1 MEAGRWKDDLNRA
14 ECLPSGPFLP
24 LIRHHVPSPRCR
36 PWLALVFYS
45 AILSFVGSVS
55 AQSSNSSV
63 PSTTTISPNVT
74 VIRETSSFTTTT
86 NASAGTQTL
95 AVVTVLPTVYNVTLT
110 IATPTSSTSSLNVS
124 ATSSPSP
131 SASPTVLATK
141 IDPAFGV
148 LGTVLIL
155 TGLPSAFL
163 GHKNRWTSFF
173 LIGFYTLSLIC
184 FALIVKFGILRSV
197 NTPGTTLRG
206 MFVLSSFVAGIAG
219 GGISI
224 FFWQTTKYFI
234 GAWGGFAL
242 ALWVQCF
249 RDGGLI
255 RPLGIRWLVFI
266 ACSVIGFVLCTIPK
280 IHYQVLLVATAI
292 VGASVVMLGA
302 DCFSTAGLKEFYVW
316 NLGYRNLF
324 PKYTD
329 HNIQF
334 PVSQAMQIELGLI
347 AAVTLMGIAVQLR
360 ILHVLQRKL
369 REIAE
374 EHKRREQQDE
384 AKAAERFSK
393 LELEK
398 AEWEREHPSLDRY
411 DRRDSEFS
419 GTTLLRGGDSSS
431 NPRDDSNLGTR
442 PRRSSCVS
450 EFLAAGAP
458 EEELNRAVMKRAQSP
473 GALPVLDLGSDIKDD
488 VPRAFVSGDTGTSK
502 YLSPKT
508 DELRARE
515 DLLQEILTIRRSIDV
530 LKSETPQSSSGSSSR
545 QPSISTSQQPSFAS
559 HARTLSY
566 DLHGTTTLG
575 LSHQRPPRQPDPRAR
590 IQSMGDPTL
599 GAHIGYSIGRPTS
612 APLRDDD
619 WDSYLRD
626 RKLLQPPSGVSAPIA
641 TTPIPV
647 VVPAPRLPVPSAV
660 QDALMLRQMRENLL
674 ETGAPEGNMT
684 ASAANPDTAPVAHR
698 PQHRR
703 TASSPLSSSYLP
715 PTILPP
721 RKVTPPPV
729 LQSRTVTYEEL
740 TERHREKLHE
750 LQAPLTNA
758 TKEQANVTAAKAR
771 WERSMAVERQV
782 VTKRQAERAAAQAK
796 EGRRRRSEETPQDTN
811 DQSRDPV
818 TRHTRSKSA
827 DKLGTMPI
835 PTARSSSARLSMLK
849 VEDWQRQTAQGQASA
864 ARTRHDSG
872 VPFPDSKGHEHR
884 SSRRTTGLPR
894 DPPN

>member
-1 MEAGRWKDDLNRA
+1 M
-14 ECLPSGPFLP
+14 P
-24 LIRHHVPSPRCR
+24 PRPGCR
-36 PWLALVFYS
+36 PWLALVSSNAALLFLLVAS
-45 AILSFVGSVS
+45 LVISVS
-55 AQSSNSSV
+55 AQSTNSAV
-63 PSTTTISPNVT
+63 PSTISPSVT

-86 NASAGTQTL
+86 VTSSGIQTL
-95 AVVTVLPTVYNVTLT
+95 SIVTVLPTVFNVTLT
-110 IATPTSSTSSLNVS
+110 IATTPTSTANASASTS
-124 ATSSPSP
+124 
-131 SASPTVLATK
+131 SPTVLATK

-163 GHKNRWTSFF
+163 GHKNRWSAYSSHIFSSLTLLGFQDVFF

-197 NTPGTTLRG
+197 NPPSTTLRG

-219 GGISI
+219 GGFSI
-224 FFWQTTKYFI
+224 FFWKTTKYFI
-234 GAWGGFAL
+234 GAWGGFAFG
-242 ALWVQCF
+242 LWIQCF

-255 RPLGIRWLVFI
+255 RPLGIRWLMFI
-266 ACSVIGFVLCTIPK
+266 ACSVIGFVLCTIPR

-316 NLGYRNLF
+316 NIGYRNLF
-324 PKYTD
+324 PKYTE

-347 AAVTLMGIAVQLR
+347 GAVTLMGIAVQLR
-360 ILHVLQRKL
+360 ILHVLQQKL
-369 REIAE
+369 KEIAE
-374 EHKRREQQDE
+374 EQRRREQQDD

-419 GTTLLRGGDSSS
+419 GTTLLKGGDSSS

-442 PRRSSCVS
+442 PRRSSGMS
-450 EFLAAGAP
+450 EFLAAGTP
-458 EEELNRAVMKRAQSP
+458 EEELKRAAMKRPQSP
-473 GALPVLDLGSDIKDD
+473 GVLPVLDLGSDIKDD
-488 VPRAFVSGDTGTSK
+488 VPRAFVSGDIGKSK
-502 YLSPKT
+502 FSSVKMEDLK
-508 DELRARE
+508 ARE
-515 DLLQEILTIRRSIDV
+515 DLLQEIQTIRRSIDV
-530 LKSETPQSSSGSSSR
+530 LKAETPQPSSGSSSESR
-545 QPSISTSQQPSFAS
+545 QPSLTTSQHPSFVS

-566 DLHGTTTLG
+566 DLNGTTFG
-575 LSHQRPPRQPDPRAR
+575 SSHQRPPRQSDPRAR
-590 IQSMGDPTL
+590 IQSMGSPAF
-599 GAHIGYSIGRPTS
+599 GAHIGHTIGRPTS

-641 TTPIPV
+641 TTPVPV
-647 VVPAPRLPVPSAV
+647 VVPTPRLSVPTAV
-660 QDALMLRQMRENLL
+660 QDALMRRQMRESLL
-674 ETGAPEGNMT
+674 EAGGIEGT
-684 ASAANPDTAPVAHR
+684 LADSRTSAANPDAAPVSQRAH
-698 PQHRR
+698 HRR
-703 TASSPLSSSYLP
+703 TASSPLSSSYMP

-721 RKVTPPPV
+721 RKVTPPPA

-758 TKEQANVTAAKAR
+758 EKEQAEVSAAKAR
-771 WERSMAVERQV
+771 WERSIAAERHA

-796 EGRRRRSEETPQDTN
+796 DSRRRRSEETVQDK
-811 DQSRDPV
+811 DKRIIISRFN
-818 TRHTRSKSA
+818 
-827 DKLGTMPI
+827 KLSTMPT
-835 PTARSSSARLSMLK
+835 PTVRPSSARLSMLK
-849 VEDWQRQTAQGQASA
+849 VEDWQRQAAQGQSGATQ
-864 ARTRHDSG
+864 TRHDSG

-884 SSRRTTGLPR
+884 SNRRTTGLPR

>member
-1 MEAGRWKDDLNRA
+1 M
-14 ECLPSGPFLP
+14 
-24 LIRHHVPSPRCR
+24 SPRPGCR
-36 PWLALVFYS
+36 PWRALVFS
-45 AILSFVGSVS
+45 NALSLSFWSPPFP
-55 AQSSNSSV
+55 AYHLQCTLTIA
-63 PSTTTISPNVT
+63 TTP
-74 VIRETSSFTTTT
+74 TSTT
-86 NASAGTQTL
+86 NASA
-95 AVVTVLPTVYNVTLT
+95 
-110 IATPTSSTSSLNVS
+110 STS
-124 ATSSPSP
+124 SP

-184 FALIVKFGILRSV
+184 FALS
-197 NTPGTTLRG
+197 TTLRG

-224 FFWQTTKYFI
+224 FFWKTTKYFI
-234 GAWGGFAL
+234 
-242 ALWVQCF
+242 
-249 RDGGLI
+249 DGGLI
-255 RPLGIRWLVFI
+255 RPLGVRWLMFI

-280 IHYQVLLVATAI
+280 IHHQVLLVATAI

-316 NLGYRNLF
+316 NIGYRNLF

-347 AAVTLMGIAVQLR
+347 GAVTLMGIAVQLR

-369 REIAE
+369 KEIAE
-374 EHKRREQQDE
+374 EQRRREQQDDR
-384 AKAAERFSK
+384 KGCGRFSK

-398 AEWEREHPSLDRY
+398 AEWEKEHPRSRQV
-411 DRRDSEFS
+411 RPQGQRIF
-419 GTTLLRGGDSSS
+419 RSS
-431 NPRDDSNLGTR
+431 NPRDDSNFGTQ
-442 PRRSSCVS
+442 
-450 EFLAAGAP
+450 FLAAGTP
-458 EEELNRAVMKRAQSP
+458 EEELKRAAMKMPQSP
-473 GALPVLDLGSDIKDD
+473 GVLPVLDLGSDIKDD
-488 VPRAFVSGDTGTSK
+488 VPRAFRQDRRSQS
-502 YLSPKT
+502 
-508 DELRARE
+508 RE
-515 DLLQEILTIRRSIDV
+515 DLLQEIQTIRRSIDV
-530 LKSETPQSSSGSSSR
+530 LKAETPQPSSGSSSESR
-545 QPSISTSQQPSFAS
+545 QPSLTASQHPSFVS

-566 DLHGTTTLG
+566 DLNGTTFG
-575 LSHQRPPRQPDPRAR
+575 SSHQRPPRQPDPRAR
-590 IQSMGDPTL
+590 IQSMGSSAF
-599 GAHIGYSIGRPTS
+599 GAHIGHAIGRPTS

-626 RKLLQPPSGVSAPIA
+626 RKLLQPPLWGIRAYCYDSRCQLSFQLLAYLSRQLFKMPLCIDRCEKA
-641 TTPIPV
+641 Y
-647 VVPAPRLPVPSAV
+647 R
-660 QDALMLRQMRENLL
+660 DWCRRWALTDSR
-674 ETGAPEGNMT
+674 T
-684 ASAANPDTAPVAHR
+684 SAANPDAAPVSQRAH
-698 PQHRR
+698 HRR
-703 TASSPLSSSYLP
+703 TASSPLSSSYMP

-721 RKVTPPPV
+721 RKVTPPPA

-758 TKEQANVTAAKAR
+758 EKEQADVSAAKAR
-771 WERSMAVERQV
+771 WGRSIAVERQA

-796 EGRRRRSEETPQDTN
+796 DSRRHKDNTN
-811 DQSRDPV
+811 KKSRDPV

-827 DKLGTMPI
+827 DKLSTV
-835 PTARSSSARLSMLK
+835 PTPTVRPSSARLSALK
-849 VEDWQRQTAQGQASA
+849 VEDWQRQAAQGQSGATQ
-864 ARTRHDSG
+864 ARRDSG

-884 SSRRTTGLPR
+884 SNRRATGLPR

>member
-1 MEAGRWKDDLNRA
+1 M
-14 ECLPSGPFLP
+14 
-24 LIRHHVPSPRCR
+24 SPRPGCR
-36 PWLALVFYS
+36 PWRALVFFNALFLFLLLAS
-45 AILSFVGSVS
+45 LAVSVS
-55 AQSSNSSV
+55 AQSTNSSV
-63 PSTTTISPNVT
+63 PSTISPSVT

-86 NASAGTQTL
+86 ITSSGTQTL
-95 AVVTVLPTVYNVTLT
+95 SLVTVLPTIFNVTLT
-110 IATPTSSTSSLNVS
+110 IATTPTSTTNASASTSST
-124 ATSSPSP
+124 SP
-131 SASPTVLATK
+131 SASPIVLATK

-184 FALIVKFGILRSV
+184 FALIVKFGILHSV
-197 NTPGTTLRG
+197 NPPSTTLRG

-224 FFWQTTKYFI
+224 FFWKTTKYFI
-234 GAWGGFAL
+234 GAWGGFAFG
-242 ALWVQCF
+242 LWIQCF

-255 RPLGIRWLVFI
+255 RPLGVRWLMFI

-316 NLGYRNLF
+316 NIGYRNLF

-347 AAVTLMGIAVQLR
+347 GAVTLMGIAVQLR

-369 REIAE
+369 KEIAE
-374 EHKRREQQDE
+374 EQRRREQQDDV
-384 AKAAERFSK
+384 KAAERFSK

-398 AEWEREHPSLDRY
+398 AEWEKEHPSLDRY

-431 NPRDDSNLGTR
+431 NPRDDSNFGTR
-442 PRRSSCVS
+442 PRRSSGMS
-450 EFLAAGAP
+450 EFLAAGTP
-458 EEELNRAVMKRAQSP
+458 EEEFKRAAMKRPQSP
-473 GALPVLDLGSDIKDD
+473 GVLPVLDLGSDIKDD
-488 VPRAFVSGDTGTSK
+488 VPRAFVSGDIGKSNF
-502 YLSPKT
+502 LSAKT
-508 DELRARE
+508 EDLKARE
-515 DLLQEILTIRRSIDV
+515 DLLQEIQTIRRSIDV
-530 LKSETPQSSSGSSSR
+530 LKAETPQPSSGSSSESR
-545 QPSISTSQQPSFAS
+545 QPSLTASQHPSFVS

-566 DLHGTTTLG
+566 DLNGTTFG
-575 LSHQRPPRQPDPRAR
+575 SSHQRPPRQPDPRAR
-590 IQSMGDPTL
+590 IQSMGSPAFGTHT
-599 GAHIGYSIGRPTS
+599 GHTIGRPTS

-641 TTPIPV
+641 TTPVPV
-647 VVPAPRLPVPSAV
+647 VVPTPRLSVPTAV
-660 QDALMLRQMRENLL
+660 QDALMRRQMRESLL
-674 ETGAPEGNMT
+674 ETGAIDGT
-684 ASAANPDTAPVAHR
+684 LTDSRTSAANPDAAPVSQRAH
-698 PQHRR
+698 HRR
-703 TASSPLSSSYLP
+703 TASSPLSSSYMP

-721 RKVTPPPV
+721 RKVTPPPA
-729 LQSRTVTYEEL
+729 LQPRTVTYEEL

-758 TKEQANVTAAKAR
+758 EKEQAEVSAAKAR
-771 WERSMAVERQV
+771 WERSVAVERQA

-796 EGRRRRSEETPQDTN
+796 DSRHRRSEETTQDKDNTN
-811 DQSRDPV
+811 KQSRDPL

-827 DKLGTMPI
+827 DKLSTMPT
-835 PTARSSSARLSMLK
+835 PTVRPSSARLSTLK
-849 VEDWQRQTAQGQASA
+849 VEDWQRQAAQGQSSA
-864 ARTRHDSG
+864 TQARRDSR

-884 SSRRTTGLPR
+884 SNRRATGLPR

>member
-1 MEAGRWKDDLNRA
+1 
-14 ECLPSGPFLP
+14 
-24 LIRHHVPSPRCR
+24 
-36 PWLALVFYS
+36 
-45 AILSFVGSVS
+45 
-55 AQSSNSSV
+55 
-63 PSTTTISPNVT
+63 
-74 VIRETSSFTTTT
+74 
-86 NASAGTQTL
+86 
-95 AVVTVLPTVYNVTLT
+95 
-110 IATPTSSTSSLNVS
+110 
-124 ATSSPSP
+124 
-131 SASPTVLATK
+131 
-141 IDPAFGV
+141 
-148 LGTVLIL
+148 
-155 TGLPSAFL
+155 
-163 GHKNRWTSFF
+163 
-173 LIGFYTLSLIC
+173 
-184 FALIVKFGILRSV
+184 
-197 NTPGTTLRG
+197 

-234 GAWGGFAL
+234 GAWGGFAFG
-242 ALWVQCF
+242 LWIQCF

-255 RPLGIRWLVFI
+255 RPLGIRWLIFI

-280 IHYQVLLVATAI
+280 LHHQVLLVATAI

-316 NLGYRNLF
+316 NIGYRNLF
-324 PKYTD
+324 PKYTE

-347 AAVTLMGIAVQLR
+347 GAVALMGVAVQLR

-374 EHKRREQQDE
+374 EQKRREQQDE

-431 NPRDDSNLGTR
+431 NPKDDSNLGTR

-458 EEELNRAVMKRAQSP
+458 EEELRRAVMKSPQSP

-488 VPRAFVSGDTGTSK
+488 VPRAFVSGDIGKSK
-502 YLSPKT
+502 HSNAKT
-508 DELRARE
+508 DELRVRE
-515 DLLQEILTIRRSIDV
+515 DLLQEIQTIRRSIDV
-530 LKSETPQSSSGSSSR
+530 LKAETPQSSSGSSSR
-545 QPSISTSQQPSFAS
+545 QPSLTAS

-566 DLHGTTTLG
+566 DLHGTTLSP
-575 LSHQRPPRQPDPRAR
+575 SHQRPPRQPDPRAR
-590 IQSMGDPTL
+590 IQSMENPDF
-599 GAHIGYSIGRPTS
+599 GAHVGYSIGRPIS

-641 TTPIPV
+641 TTPVPL
-647 VVPAPRLPVPSAV
+647 VVPTPRLSVPTAV

-674 ETGAPEGNMT
+674 ETGATEGK
-684 ASAANPDTAPVAHR
+684 SGANPDTAPISHK

-721 RKVTPPPV
+721 RKVTPPPA

-758 TKEQANVTAAKAR
+758 ENEQADVTAAKAR
-771 WERSMAVERQV
+771 WERSMFAERQA
-782 VTKRQAERAAAQAK
+782 VTKRQTERAAAQAK
-796 EGRRRRSEETPQDTN
+796 EARRRRSEETPGDTN
-811 DQSRDPV
+811 KQSRDPAP
-818 TRHTRSKSA
+818 RHTRSKSA
-827 DKLGTMPI
+827 DKLGTMPT
-835 PTARSSSARLSMLK
+835 PAARPSSARLSMLK
-849 VEDWQRQTAQGQASA
+849 VEDWQRQAAQGQSSA
-864 ARTRHDSG
+864 TRTRHDSR

-884 SSRRTTGLPR
+884 SNRRPSGLPR
-894 DPPN
+894 EPPN